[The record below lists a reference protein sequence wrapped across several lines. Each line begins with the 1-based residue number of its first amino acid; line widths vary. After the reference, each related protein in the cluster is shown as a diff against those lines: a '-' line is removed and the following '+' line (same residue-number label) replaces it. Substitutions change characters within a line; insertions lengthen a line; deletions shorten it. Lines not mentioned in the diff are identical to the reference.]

1 MRGTPVT
8 QKQAGDDG
16 PDAVIIPFPSAQ
28 ERAARGLPDVTAMR
42 ARAAREAA
50 DRVAR
55 EAAAAEEQQH
65 REAMRTAHPTTFLE
79 GLGDDLVVDEV
90 TDDEE

>member
-1 MRGTPVT
+1 MT
-8 QKQAGDDG
+8 QKPADDDG
-16 PDAVIIPFPSAQ
+16 QGAVIIPFPTAQ

-55 EAAAAEEQQH
+55 EAAAAEEQAR
-65 REAMRTAHPTTFLE
+65 REAMRNARPTTFLD
-79 GLGDDLVVDEV
+79 GLGDDLVM
-90 TDDEE
+90 DEEGDDV

>member
-8 QKQAGDDG
+8 QKPADDEG
-16 PDAVIIPFPSAQ
+16 KDAIIIPFPTAQ
-28 ERAARGLPDVTAMR
+28 ERASRGLPDVTAMR

-55 EAAAAEEQQH
+55 EAAAAEEQAR
-65 REAMRTAHPTTFLE
+65 REAMRGAHPTTFLD
-79 GLGDDLVVDEV
+79 GLGDDLVMDEGS
-90 TDDEE
+90 DDV